1 MKPLTVSAFLLMVL
15 LSAACKKDHHNEPQ
29 VDPPVVQPVEPKKA
43 VEWISMKVDGVTYA
57 DSLTIKSYIQKN
69 NAESSSLEINGA
81 DTGQAKQK
89 GKALLFL
96 RINLEGHEI
105 KKGVHVKVKSGID
118 NAIQWQT
125 FIDNQGLQDI
135 YYASGTNLKDPDA
148 PTSFRIEITS
158 YDGVFV
164 EGTFSG
170 KAYGS
175 NAQNVKG
182 EKEITEGKFKIA
194 KEHIVSLR

>member
-1 MKPLTVSAFLLMVL
+1 MKPLTVPAFLLMIL

-43 VEWISMKVDGVTYA
+43 VEWISMKVDGVPYV
-57 DSLTIKSYIQKN
+57 DSLTIKSSIQKTN
-69 NAESSSLEINGA
+69 PESSLFEINGV
-81 DTGQAKQK
+81 DTALGKQK
-89 GKALLFL
+89 GKALLYV
-96 RINLEGHEI
+96 RIHLEGHEI
-105 KKGVHVKVKSGID
+105 KKGVYVKVKSGID

-125 FIDNQGLQDI
+125 SIANQGLQDI

-175 NAQNVKG
+175 NAQDVRG

-194 KEHIVSLR
+194 KKNIVPLN